1 MTKPEQFEKMLK
13 DAQNDRDRLKAYEWY
28 LVQWI
33 ERSKTIECF
42 LDDTERRFD
51 MDDYLREEGWVE
63 E

>member
-1 MTKPEQFEKMLK
+1 MLK
-13 DAQNDRDRLKAYEWY
+13 DAQNDRDRLKAHEWY

-33 ERSKTIECF
+33 NRSKTMECF